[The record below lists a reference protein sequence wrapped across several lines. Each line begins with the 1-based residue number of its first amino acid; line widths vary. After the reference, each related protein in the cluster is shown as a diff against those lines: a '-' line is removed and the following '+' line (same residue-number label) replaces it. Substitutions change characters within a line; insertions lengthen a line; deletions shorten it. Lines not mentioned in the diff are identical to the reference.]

1 VYGSTDWARVDRS
14 LAKQFCGWARAAK
27 RFQGAM
33 GKKLGRTANRVE
45 QACEQGV
52 QLVQYEYEY
61 GHT

>member
-1 VYGSTDWARVDRS
+1 

-52 QLVQYEYEY
+52 QLVQPSTSMAILEPWLYRTLVEI
-61 GHT
+61 